1 MGNNCRG
8 TNLQYSADISHS
20 RSIHSHADD
29 TVMSSRQVAITPILK
44 LEALVAV
51 SAEVS
56 LISSTSLSIFHN
68 IICFSTPDAHNL
80 NYSHLILKQKFRN
93 ISDQQLWFMTPWRDL
108 PEYFG
113 KWNSV
118 YTRYNR
124 WCLKGSWSAVF
135 EVLSSDVDFEYIMV
149 DGSIAR
155 VHQHGAPKKVLRMTR
170 Q

>member
-29 TVMSSRQVAITPILK
+29 TVMSSRQVDITPILK

-93 ISDQQLWFMTPWRDL
+93 ISDQQL
-108 PEYFG
+108 
-113 KWNSV
+113 
-118 YTRYNR
+118 
-124 WCLKGSWSAVF
+124 
-135 EVLSSDVDFEYIMV
+135 
-149 DGSIAR
+149 
-155 VHQHGAPKKVLRMTR
+155 
-170 Q
+170 

>member
-93 ISDQQLWFMTPWRDL
+93 ISDQQLWFMTYSALYFSWRNASNTSYSL
-108 PEYFG
+108 R
-113 KWNSV
+113 KNSQCRPNSSEGNIIWV
-118 YTRYNR
+118 KLCKNAQTLV
-124 WCLKGSWSAVF
+124 WQ
-135 EVLSSDVDFEYIMV
+135 LSSSM
-149 DGSIAR
+149 A
-155 VHQHGAPKKVLRMTR
+155 
-170 Q
+170 

>member
-44 LEALVAV
+44 LEALVTV

-93 ISDQQLWFMTPWRDL
+93 ISDQQL
-108 PEYFG
+108 
-113 KWNSV
+113 
-118 YTRYNR
+118 
-124 WCLKGSWSAVF
+124 
-135 EVLSSDVDFEYIMV
+135 
-149 DGSIAR
+149 
-155 VHQHGAPKKVLRMTR
+155 
-170 Q
+170 